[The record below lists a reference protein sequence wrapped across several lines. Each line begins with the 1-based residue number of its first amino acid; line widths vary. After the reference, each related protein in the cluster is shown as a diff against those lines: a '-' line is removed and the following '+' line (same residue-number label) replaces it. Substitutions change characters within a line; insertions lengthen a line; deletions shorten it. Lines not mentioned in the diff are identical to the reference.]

1 MSTDTAVLLVLADM
15 QRTIEA
21 LRAENADLRQSL
33 ADLNR
38 SEDRHRD

>member
-38 SEDRHRD
+38 HHQQK

>member
-21 LRAENADLRQSL
+21 LRAENAQLRQTL
-33 ADLNR
+33 AER
-38 SEDRHRD
+38 PAE